1 MDEFSTACIK
11 LIKTDETCEA
21 ATKFW
26 FDNPLRFGLWGYLK
40 ERLPGSAAQFAT
52 CETKAIQPQKLII
65 APEAILLSDLF
76 LTDSFGLVVFGS
88 VAKSNFGES
97 DSQEKES
104 LNEVSILVR
113 VFAPAS
119 IEPEDV
125 CKIVDLNILAMCV
138 KQLIS
143 EFTDADLWRFE
154 PVGQQT
160 KQSVRLNRIESRS
173 SDSGGAL
180 VRAAREFIDITANF
194 TVLEYLPEDAQSADW
209 IE

>member
-1 MDEFSTACIK
+1 MEEFSTACIK
-11 LIKTDETCEA
+11 LIEPDKTCEA
-21 ATKFW
+21 GINFW

-40 ERLPGSAAQFAT
+40 DRLPIYAAQFAT
-52 CETKAIQPQKLII
+52 CESKETKPEKLII

-76 LTDSFGLVVFGS
+76 LVDSFGLVVFGTT
-88 VAKSNFGES
+88 ARANFGES
-97 DSQEKES
+97 DETEKES
-104 LNEVSILVR
+104 LNEISILMR

-143 EFTDADLWRFE
+143 EFKDEDLWRFE
-154 PVGQQT
+154 PVGKQT
-160 KQSVRLNRIESRS
+160 RQSARLNRIDSKS

-194 TVLEYLPEDAQSADW
+194 TVLEYSPEAASNPDW